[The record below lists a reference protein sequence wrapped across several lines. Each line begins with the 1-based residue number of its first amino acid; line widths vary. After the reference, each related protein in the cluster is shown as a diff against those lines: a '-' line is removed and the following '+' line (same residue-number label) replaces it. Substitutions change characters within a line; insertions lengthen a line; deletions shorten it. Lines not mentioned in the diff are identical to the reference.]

1 MKPVETHLYDYLKEV
16 FDASASVNVLSQLE
30 LHDTVHQKIGK
41 AAGVRISEAVGMLAA
56 GPGGGLKEM
65 DVDIILVCFARV
77 EGKDKRQRQ
86 DALGKVFEIE
96 SEVAKLFINDPTM
109 GSRVCDVLVRR
120 SSRGYDVLDGEPYAV
135 ANVPL
140 LVNPSGARYTE

>member
-41 AAGVRISEAVGMLAA
+41 TAGVRISEAVGTLAA

-65 DVDIILVCFARV
+65 DVDIILVCFAKV